1 MGFSCENIFFSP
13 SLPQENF
20 RSQTD
25 LPRRAIDGAAFGE
38 CFTARQIFP
47 RGWARLAPPRAPFYP
62 RGMLTFVDVE
72 EARERIREQIYIS
85 PFPRSETI
93 SAMTGNS
100 VFFKLENLQLTGSFK
115 ERGALNRLLT
125 LTPEEARRGVI
136 AASAGNHGMAVAY
149 HSRRLNIAA
158 TVVMPVTAPLI
169 KVTRVR
175 QYGAQSVLSGNDYDG
190 ALAEALRLSNERK
203 LTFISAFN
211 DPWIVA
217 GQGSIG
223 IELYEQN
230 PDLDAVIVPV
240 GGGGLI
246 AGIALALKT
255 LLPKVRIIGVQ
266 AEAVPSMKRALESG
280 APLQLPAAMTIAD
293 GIAVRAVGATPLELV
308 QRYVDEIV
316 TVNEREIANAVL
328 LLLEIEKTVA
338 EGAAA
343 VPLAALINKKL
354 SLTNKNI
361 GLIVSGGNI
370 DMNLISRIIET
381 GLIQDGRLG
390 RFSVVIS
397 DRPGSLARLA
407 QRVAELGA
415 NILQITHSRGFG
427 EMAIGETEVELI
439 LETAGKEHIQRIYET
454 LLADQFKIKNDP

>member
-1 MGFSCENIFFSP
+1 
-13 SLPQENF
+13 
-20 RSQTD
+20 
-25 LPRRAIDGAAFGE
+25 
-38 CFTARQIFP
+38 
-47 RGWARLAPPRAPFYP
+47 
-62 RGMLTFVDVE
+62 MLSFVDIE
-72 EARERIREQIYIS
+72 EARERIKDQIYLS
-85 PFPRSETI
+85 PFPHSETI
-93 SAMTGNS
+93 SRMTGNT

-125 LTPEEARRGVI
+125 LTPEEAQRGVI

-149 HSRRLNIAA
+149 HSRRLNIAS
-158 TVVMPVTAPLI
+158 TIVMPMSAPLI

-175 QYGAQSVLSGNDYDG
+175 QYGATHVLSGHDYDG
-190 ALAEALRLSNERK
+190 ALAEALRLSEERK
-203 LTFISAFN
+203 LTFVSAFN

-217 GQGSIG
+217 GQGTIG
-223 IELYEQN
+223 LELYEQN
-230 PDLDAVIVPV
+230 PDLDAVVVPV

-246 AGIALALKT
+246 AGVALALKT
-255 LLPKVRIIGVQ
+255 LMPKIRIIGVQ
-266 AEAVPSMKRALESG
+266 AEAVPSMKAALANG
-280 APLQLPAAMTIAD
+280 APAQIPPATTIAD
-293 GIAVRAVGATPLELV
+293 GIAVRAVGATPFELV
-308 QRYVDEIV
+308 KSYVDEIV
-316 TVNEREIANAVL
+316 TVSEREIANAVL

-354 SLTNKNI
+354 SLANKNI

-390 RFSVVIS
+390 RFSIVIS

-407 QRVAELGA
+407 QRVADLGA
-415 NILQITHSRGFG
+415 NILQISHSRGFG

-439 LETAGKEHIQRIYET
+439 LETAGADHIERIYAA
-454 LLADQFKIKNDP
+454 LSADKFKIKNER

>member
-1 MGFSCENIFFSP
+1 MA
-13 SLPQENF
+13 L
-20 RSQTD
+20 
-25 LPRRAIDGAAFGE
+25 RACPTAAFILPLRE
-38 CFTARQIFP
+38 MIS
-47 RGWARLAPPRAPFYP
+47 
-62 RGMLTFVDVE
+62 FVDIE
-72 EARERIREQIYIS
+72 EARERIKDQIYLS

-93 SAMTGNS
+93 SAMTGNR

-115 ERGALNRLLT
+115 ERGGLNRLLT
-125 LTPEEARRGVI
+125 LTPDESRRGVI

-158 TVVMPVTAPLI
+158 TIVMPVSAPLI
-169 KVTRVR
+169 KVMRVR
-175 QYGAQSVLSGNDYDG
+175 QYGAQSVLRGSDYD
-190 ALAEALRLSNERK
+190 AAYAEALRLARDQGP
-203 LTFISAFN
+203 TFISAFD
-211 DPWIVA
+211 DPWVVA
-217 GQGSIG
+217 GQGTIG

-246 AGIALALKT
+246 GGVALALKT
-255 LLPKVRIIGVQ
+255 LIPKIRVIGVQ
-266 AEAVPSMKRALESG
+266 AEAVPAMKVAVEKG
-280 APLQLPAAMTIAD
+280 APTELPHATTIAD
-293 GIAVRAVGATPLELV
+293 GIAVRRVGVTPFELV
-308 QRYVDEIV
+308 KTFVDEIV

-343 VPLAALINKKL
+343 VPLAAVINKKVPL
-354 SLTNKNI
+354 ANKNI

-370 DMNLISRIIET
+370 DMNLISRIIES

-390 RFSVVIS
+390 RFAVVIS

-407 QRVAELGA
+407 QRVADLGA

-439 LETAGKEHIQRIYET
+439 LETAGAEHVERIYAA
-454 LLADQFKIKNDP
+454 LSADKFKIKNQR

>member
-1 MGFSCENIFFSP
+1 MI
-13 SLPQENF
+13 
-20 RSQTD
+20 
-25 LPRRAIDGAAFGE
+25 
-38 CFTARQIFP
+38 
-47 RGWARLAPPRAPFYP
+47 
-62 RGMLTFVDVE
+62 TFVDIE
-72 EARERIREQIYIS
+72 EARERIKDQIYLS
-85 PFPRSETI
+85 PFPHSETV
-93 SAMTGNS
+93 SRMTGNK

-125 LTPEEARRGVI
+125 LKPEEGQRGVI

-158 TVVMPVTAPLI
+158 TIVMPVSAPLI

-175 QYGAQSVLSGNDYDG
+175 QYGATSVLNGHDYDS
-190 ALAEALRLSNERK
+190 ALAEALRLSEERK

-217 GQGSIG
+217 GQGTIG
-223 IELYEQN
+223 LELYEQN
-230 PDLDAVIVPV
+230 PDLDAVVVPV

-246 AGIALALKT
+246 AGVALALKT
-255 LLPKVRIIGVQ
+255 LMPKIGIIGVQ
-266 AEAVPSMKRALESG
+266 AEAVPSMKAALANG
-280 APLQLPAAMTIAD
+280 APAQIPPATTIAD
-293 GIAVRAVGATPLELV
+293 GIAVRAVGATPFELV
-308 QRYVDEIV
+308 KSYVDEIV
-316 TVNEREIANAVL
+316 TVSEREIANAVL

-343 VPLAALINKKL
+343 VPLAALINRKIPL
-354 SLTNKNI
+354 ANKNV

-390 RFSVVIS
+390 RFSIVIS

-407 QRVAELGA
+407 QRVADLGA
-415 NILQITHSRGFG
+415 NILQISHSRGFG

-439 LETAGKEHIQRIYET
+439 LETAGADHIERIDAA
-454 LLADQFKIKNDP
+454 LSADKFKIKNDR